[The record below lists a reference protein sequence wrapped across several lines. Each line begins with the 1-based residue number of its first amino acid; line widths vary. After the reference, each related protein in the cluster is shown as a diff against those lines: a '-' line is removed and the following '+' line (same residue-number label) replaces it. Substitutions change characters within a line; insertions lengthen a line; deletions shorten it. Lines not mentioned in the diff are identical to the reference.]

1 MNILSLYDG
10 MSCGMLALRDAG
22 IPVDR
27 YVAYEID
34 KYAVQVSE
42 HNFPEIE
49 HKGDV
54 FKGDF
59 TECEGFDAVIGGSP
73 CFCAGTM
80 IFTSDGMKPIED
92 VKIGDMVYTHKH
104 RFRKVTAVGNKVA
117 DVYRVSS
124 QGVPDFYVTENHP
137 FYVRSM
143 TRRWNKGTRSAERY
157 FTEPEWKEVC
167 DLCNSDNARD
177 FFASPIL
184 TECNDMHNLTEEQ
197 CWILGRY
204 VADGHWRC
212 DKRKNRKNS
221 YQYQFILSI
230 GNKKV
235 EDVKEKIKSYHYSCY
250 PHTKSTFRIVISD
263 MNLVNFVKDNDF
275 GKGAYNK
282 NIPNFI
288 LDLPI
293 ELAKSFLEGYISG
306 DGAYCKQ
313 WDSWSCTTISRRLAY
328 SLALLIQKV
337 YGVNASISYKIPKST
352 TIIGGRTVC
361 QHPQW
366 IITFR
371 KELRK
376 QAVAKRIKNELYTP
390 YKSTEYVG
398 IDIVYNISVDE
409 DESYLANNRIVHN
422 CTYWSIAQSPDRRET
437 EAHGIGWELFQQYV
451 RAIREAK
458 PRWFLYENNKSMAP
472 AIKKEISETFGF
484 EPILVNSA
492 LVSAQKRERYYWVGV
507 RKADGTYK
515 RANVTLPEDRGIF
528 LKDILDSNWQAMREK
543 GHAVIASAG
552 RTTTREFFIKNQGNM
567 VAGRIVGRRINE
579 SGHRDDYN
587 TSIECV
593 QRFEANDNP
602 QKTNCLTT
610 VQKDNMIAELVCH
623 KIPQEVTVRKY
634 TCDIDALKQ
643 LLRKN
648 KTKTNREI
656 AETLG
661 KPVTLV
667 EHWFRTDD
675 CFSVPDADVWFSLKE
690 LLNIESTEFDDF
702 VTVFETRE
710 GIFEKSQRC
719 YDVNGKMSTIMA
731 GLNDSIIQPTSF
743 EPISIAKRTRDN
755 ADGSKTKR
763 FEANCNKGNCI
774 TTVQTDSMVAEPIRI
789 GELPSE
795 DGSVSTA
802 QAKRIY
808 SEDGKSVTLKANGG
822 GQGAKTGL
830 YAESAEEGANKNVYE
845 VKNGMIS
852 VKGREYPIK
861 LKDGKYIIRKLTVS
875 ECKRLQTVPEEYD
888 MSVISDTQAYK
899 CLGNGWTVKVI
910 SHLMNCA
917 VNSLDAPISEA
928 VKSVKFCTLDDF

>member
-1 MNILSLYDG
+1 
-10 MSCGMLALRDAG
+10 MLALRDAG

-137 FYVRSM
+137 FYVRSLL
-143 TRRWNKGTRSAERY
+143 RAEGC
-157 FTEPEWKEVC
+157 FTEPKWVAVR
-167 DLCNSDNARD
+167 DLCNSDDRQD
-177 FFASPIL
+177 YFASPI
-184 TECNDMHNLTEEQ
+184 MSEERNPFNYTRSKCQ
-197 CWILGRY
+197 FL
-204 VADGHWRC
+204 AD
-212 DKRKNRKNS
+212 
-221 YQYQFILSI
+221 
-230 GNKKV
+230 
-235 EDVKEKIKSYHYSCY
+235 
-250 PHTKSTFRIVISD
+250 HTTYDTTNVL
-263 MNLVNFVKDNDF
+263 M
-275 GKGAYNK
+275 
-282 NIPNFI
+282 
-288 LDLPI
+288 LPL
-293 ELAKSFLEGYISG
+293 ELACSFLDGYLSSWRVRKYYVDS
-306 DGAYCKQ
+306 DGAQ
-313 WDSWSCTTISRRLAY
+313 VVIESCGRMAY
-328 SLALLIQKV
+328 ALALLIQKV
-337 YGVNASISYKIPKST
+337 TKTLPIISYIANTREYKVKFGGYVNSIST
-352 TIIGGRTVC
+352 RMGC
-361 QHPQW
+361 ENW
-366 IITFR
+366 
-371 KELRK
+371 
-376 QAVAKRIKNELYTP
+376 AP
-390 YKSTEYVG
+390 YISTEYVG
-398 IDIVYNISVDE
+398 KDTVYNISVDE

-458 PRWFLYENNKSMAP
+458 PKWFLYENNKSMAP

-543 GHAVIASAG
+543 GHAVFAS
-552 RTTTREFFIKNQGNM
+552 
-567 VAGRIVGRRINE
+567 AGRIVGRRINE

-610 VQKDNMIAELVCH
+610 VQKDN
-623 KIPQEVTVRKY
+623 
-634 TCDIDALKQ
+634 
-643 LLRKN
+643 
-648 KTKTNREI
+648 
-656 AETLG
+656 
-661 KPVTLV
+661 
-667 EHWFRTDD
+667 
-675 CFSVPDADVWFSLKE
+675 
-690 LLNIESTEFDDF
+690 
-702 VTVFETRE
+702 
-710 GIFEKSQRC
+710 
-719 YDVNGKMSTIMA
+719 
-731 GLNDSIIQPTSF
+731 
-743 EPISIAKRTRDN
+743 
-755 ADGSKTKR
+755 
-763 FEANCNKGNCI
+763 
-774 TTVQTDSMVAEPIRI
+774 MVAEPIRI

-888 MSVISDTQAYK
+888 MTVISDTQAYK
-899 CLGNGWTVKVI
+899 CLGNG
-910 SHLMNCA
+910 
-917 VNSLDAPISEA
+917 
-928 VKSVKFCTLDDF
+928 